1 MNRPDHNLRLS
12 RGSGIIRPPG
22 GESVCVIGVGGIGS
36 NAVHMLASMGITD
49 FEVVDPDLVGEENIF
64 PGFFRMADDGA
75 RKVDVMWHYAT
86 DMGGITVNPFFGEFI
101 DWDQPRRFTFGIIST
116 DNTETRREIYPHL
129 REKCQVVLDGRMGGK
144 LCSVFTVCSDDDVAG
159 EVYESY
165 LEGENAELPCGQ
177 KATAPLTKGMIPF
190 MIGMAVGRHLNGEE
204 PVFLQRYDM
213 ATGMLLNIPAKD

>member
-1 MNRPDHNLRLS
+1 MDRVDKNLRLS

-86 DMGGITVNPFFGEFI
+86 DMGGITPITVEVRCGDCGGDGLKGCAWCGDTPAFLHDPSCDAECLSCHE
-101 DWDQPRRFTFGIIST
+101 QL
-116 DNTETRREIYPHL
+116 L
-129 REKCQVVLDGRMGGK
+129 RDL
-144 LCSVFTVCSDDDVAG
+144 
-159 EVYESY
+159 
-165 LEGENAELPCGQ
+165 
-177 KATAPLTKGMIPF
+177 
-190 MIGMAVGRHLNGEE
+190 
-204 PVFLQRYDM
+204 
-213 ATGMLLNIPAKD
+213 